1 MRLTRLEYTLELISG
16 FMIGIEILDM
26 ADIYENEEGW
36 IFMADLGIFRLILE
50 KSTGTID
57 V

>member
-1 MRLTRLEYTLELISG
+1 MKLTRLEYTLELISG
-16 FMIGIEILDM
+16 FMVGIEILDM

-50 KSTGTID
+50 KSSSTID

>member
-1 MRLTRLEYTLELISG
+1 MKLTRLEYTLELISG
-16 FMIGIEILDM
+16 FMLGVEILDM

-36 IFMADLGIFRLILE
+36 IFMMDLGIFRLILE
-50 KSTGTID
+50 KSSSVID